1 MNILFYI
8 ALSWFILEFE
18 PFQLFLVWF
27 KSKLPKNETI
37 EYLLGAFDC
46 WKCFTFWLT
55 LAVSWDFK
63 TAVVAS
69 FIVFVFELI
78 HELCSQKRR

>member
-1 MNILFYI
+1 MELIYYI
-8 ALSWFILEFE
+8 AFAWFVMEFE
-18 PFQLFLVWF
+18 PFQLLLSWI
-27 KSKLPKNETI
+27 KTKLPNNETV

-63 TAVVAS
+63 IAVIAS
-69 FIVFVFELI
+69 FIVFILEICLT
-78 HELCSQKRR
+78 KKK